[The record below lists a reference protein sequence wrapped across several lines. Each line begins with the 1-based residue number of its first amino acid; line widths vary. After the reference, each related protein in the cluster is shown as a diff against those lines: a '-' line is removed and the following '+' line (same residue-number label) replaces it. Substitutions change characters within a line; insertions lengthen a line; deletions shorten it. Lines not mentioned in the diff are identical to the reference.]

1 MPGKPVYLRM
11 PERTRA
17 LIDAIKAKT
26 GMTLTQVIIQ
36 AVECLA
42 EKLGIT
48 LP

>member
-1 MPGKPVYLRM
+1 MTGKPVYLRM

-17 LIDAIKAKT
+17 LIEKIRERT

-42 EKLGIT
+42 EKLSIT
-48 LP
+48 I